1 LLLAAIV
8 FVGARTYNLWQKG
21 PWDLPK
27 PAKAKVATV
36 SEEPKKEIPRQQLV
50 STKNII
56 DKNLFDPERGAGRTQ
71 ETEASAAAVRRI
83 RSMVL
88 MGTVILGSSRYAIL
102 RSPSDS
108 PPSAAKSPAGQP
120 DQLRLRLGDTVE
132 GFKLSEIH
140 ERKVVFS
147 KGSSQVEVA
156 LDFFRKGE
164 QPAQSPAVAIPPRPG
179 VAPSIP
185 RRQNLPAPPVPR

>member
-1 LLLAAIV
+1 MLLAAIV

-21 PWDLPK
+21 PWELPK
-27 PAKAKVATV
+27 PAKPKATAVA
-36 SEEPKKEIPRQQLV
+36 EEAKKEPMQVQLV

-88 MGTVILGSSRYAIL
+88 MGTMVLGSNRYAIL

-108 PPSAAKSPAGQP
+108 PISTAKGPAGQP
-120 DQLRLRLGDTVE
+120 DQLRLRLGVTVE

-147 KGSSQVEVA
+147 KGSSQVDVA
-156 LDFFRKGE
+156 LDFFRKVD
-164 QPAQSPAVAIPPRPG
+164 QTKQAPAGAIPPRPG